1 MNTRK
6 NITRRVMSLHL
17 ALFIILPVCTFQ
29 GGLQVSAAS
38 VSGTIAKSYF
48 VVRKNGHEKTPIF
61 KKNRCFFSVLS
72 LNDKVQ
78 FMKRG
83 QKIWQ
88 KSNGLY

>member
-48 VVRKNGHEKTPIF
+48 VV
-61 KKNRCFFSVLS
+61 
-72 LNDKVQ
+72 Q
-78 FMKRG
+78 
-83 QKIWQ
+83 
-88 KSNGLY
+88 

>member
-6 NITRRVMSLHL
+6 NITRWVMSLHL

-48 VVRKNGHEKTPIF
+48 FQHSNVFAVCRAGRARLFAGIVRWGSYSGLVV
-61 KKNRCFFSVLS
+61 VLFGG
-72 LNDKVQ
+72 V
-78 FMKRG
+78 G
-83 QKIWQ
+83 A
-88 KSNGLY
+88 GV